1 MTFFKYE
8 LVKLIKIEL
17 ELVKNLKNNQRNG
30 KNN

>member
-1 MTFFKYE
+1 MTYFKYE